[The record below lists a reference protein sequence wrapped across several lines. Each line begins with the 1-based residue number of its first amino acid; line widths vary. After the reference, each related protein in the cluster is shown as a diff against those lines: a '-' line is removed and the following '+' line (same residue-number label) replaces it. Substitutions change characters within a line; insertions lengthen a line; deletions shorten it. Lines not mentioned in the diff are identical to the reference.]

1 MKNYKVIPIV
11 ISIILILTAIL
22 MGCDTEVQASTYSDA
37 DRLQTARR
45 LSGDWWSASVRGQ
58 LIVDTQTD
66 VEYWYIENAGDSGG
80 CSLTLL
86 VDQDGK
92 PLIWKGE

>member
-1 MKNYKVIPIV
+1 MRNYKVIPIV
-11 ISIILILTAIL
+11 ISIILLISAIL
-22 MGCDTEVQASTYSDA
+22 LGCDSEVQASTYSDA
-37 DRLQTARR
+37 DRFETARS
-45 LSGDWWSASVRGQ
+45 LSGAWWSESVRGQ
-58 LIVDTQTD
+58 LVIDTQTD